1 MAVPK
6 RNQLVLLLANDRG
19 VQRSSASDF
28 AKIHFV
34 PPVRSDSCPAS
45 NTPPHQQLGLLTW
58 QLSYSSNSCLAILL
72 AAKL

>member
-6 RNQLVLLLANDRG
+6 RNQLVLLLANDRE
-19 VQRSSASDF
+19 VERSSASDF

-34 PPVRSDSCPAS
+34 PPVRSGSCPAS
-45 NTPPHQQLGLLTW
+45 NTPPHQQPGLLTW
-58 QLSYSSNSCLAILL
+58 QLSYTDSCLAILL